1 MRFSGQYWSGLPCP
15 SPGDLPNPGIEP
27 RSPALQAD
35 SSPWR
40 HLRSPQITG
49 EVSPWITATLSSQ
62 ACGQSSPRMLT
73 QGWQWWIRY
82 SLVGAEFRPPAW
94 TGRFL
99 SETSSTPLE
108 ASGYTITPTGS
119 PRPSQG
125 CCGEGTTI
133 TFPIMFPKR
142 QVSAPCRLEGW
153 LQGRG
158 ICTGQLPTQNR
169 KITEGHMLIPN
180 PVPPLQLFL
189 KFFIHNSRLDL

>member
-1 MRFSGQYWSGLPCP
+1 M
-15 SPGDLPNPGIEP
+15 
-27 RSPALQAD
+27 
-35 SSPWR
+35 
-40 HLRSPQITG
+40 
-49 EVSPWITATLSSQ
+49 
-62 ACGQSSPRMLT
+62 
-73 QGWQWWIRY
+73 
-82 SLVGAEFRPPAW
+82 GAEFRPPAW

-108 ASGYTITPTGS
+108 ASGYTITPPGS

-125 CCGEGTTI
+125 CCGEGMAI

-189 KFFIHNSRLDL
+189 KFFKIQNFNNQLLVNIQSSLCTVFFHALIVMG